1 MTPLVR
7 RFIQL
12 FLPMAGLILIG
23 NHFFSGSRE
32 SIEYGRI
39 KTTEELSVTLAGG
52 VLDRRLQVVISDL
65 LAIAGSSTLRELA
78 DAATPATR
86 RRAADDFMA
95 FSQAKPA
102 YDQIRWIGRDGQ
114 EIVRVDHKD
123 GIPTEIAPEQ
133 LQNKGDRY
141 YFSATMGLMPR
152 AVYVSELDLNIEHGE
167 IEKPYK
173 PMLRVATPISDNN
186 GEKLGI
192 LILNYRADQTL
203 DLVRQLGAS
212 YSDRLA
218 VVNQDGYFLLAPDKA
233 DEWGFMFDR
242 RDLSLAS
249 RHPSRW
255 ARINTLG
262 RGQFKDEAGLWTFDT
277 VSPLENADDGRRFTP
292 GTGSGPRRDSG
303 ETDASIGNK
312 PGDDY
317 RWIAVTHLPPAQL
330 KALLHSRHPL
340 QWGIVLALLAVSAAA
355 CAALAR
361 TQVRE
366 SEIETRFR
374 IYFERGMVGMAVVDC
389 DRCWRVVNPALCSI
403 MGYSEAEM
411 LSRHVYDM
419 SHPDDVAVS
428 EQYYQR
434 VMSGEIEGFEL
445 KKRYIRGDGKTID
458 AFIAVQAVRTGDG
471 AVDYFLAMFE
481 DITAQI
487 AAEQALRAS
496 EERLRLL
503 GDNLPDSYIYQTTV
517 APDGKTCFTYVSSG
531 ITRIQGLAPEDVIAN
546 PDLLE
551 QNTDPAQLPELQAC
565 QLESLRTLSDFSMEL
580 RVRMAGGEWGWLL
593 VRSRPRQLADGSIV
607 WDGVATNI
615 TARRRAQALLDL
627 QKRRA
632 EALLALP
639 HHSRKLSER
648 DFMQYALDLIERMT
662 DSHIAFMHFVDDDEE
677 MIELV
682 AWSTG
687 TLAHYCTA
695 TFDKHYPLSKAGLWA
710 DAARTRESVVIND
723 YASACGK
730 KGLPDGHSNLQRIV
744 SVPVVEEGQVRL
756 MTGVGNKADPYDETD
771 VETIQLIANETWRIV
786 RQQRSDDALQIAR
799 QVVNASLVV
808 CFRWRAVA
816 GWPVVY
822 VSENVERWGYRV
834 EDLLHGQPQFS
845 AMVHPDDLPRV
856 AEEVSRYTAEGRN
869 AYDQEYRLLTADG
882 NDFWILDRTTVLRD
896 ASGKAEFYDGVI
908 TDISERRLQEQELAA
923 NLEAQRA
930 LNKRLEEAH
939 NQLLQSEKMASI
951 GQLAAGVAHEL
962 NNPIAFVHSNLGTLD
977 NYLIDLMNIIDAY
990 DRAAADP
997 ADADAALR
1005 AVALLKQD
1013 CDFDYIRNDI
1023 KPLVAESRDGLARV
1037 RKIVQDLKSFSHVS
1051 EQEWGW
1057 ADLHTG
1063 LESTLNI
1070 LRNEL
1075 KYKCEVVKDFGE
1087 IPEVWCIVSQ
1097 LNQVFMNL
1105 LVNAGHAIETSGA
1118 ISIRTRAGSNGEV
1131 WIEIED
1137 TGKGIPPENMSR
1149 IFDPFFT
1156 TKPVGSGTGL
1166 GLSLSYGIVQRHN
1179 GRIEVESEV
1188 GKGSLFRVCLPVRPA
1203 QAAASEN

>member
-1 MTPLVR
+1 MTPLLR
-7 RFIQL
+7 RFILL
-12 FLPMAGLILIG
+12 FLPVVGLILIL
-23 NHFFSGSRE
+23 NHFFSASRE
-32 SIEYGRI
+32 SIDYERI
-39 KTTEELSVTLAGG
+39 KTTEELSVGVASG
-52 VLDRRLQVVISDL
+52 VLDRRLQVVVNDL
-65 LAIAGSSTLRELA
+65 LALAGSSTLRELA
-78 DAATPATR
+78 DATTPATR
-86 RRAADDFMA
+86 GRATEDFIA
-95 FSQAKPA
+95 FSRAKPA

-123 GIPTEIAPEQ
+123 GMATGIAPEQ

-141 YFSATMGLMPR
+141 YFSATMGLMPG
-152 AVYVSELDLNIEHGE
+152 AVYVSELDLNIERGE
-167 IEKPYK
+167 IERPYK
-173 PMLRVATPISDNN
+173 PMLRVATPIADSS
-186 GEKLGI
+186 GEKRGI
-192 LILNYRADQTL
+192 LILNYRAGHML
-203 DLVRQLGAS
+203 DLVRQIGAT
-212 YSDRLA
+212 YSDRLT

-233 DEWGFMFDR
+233 DEWGFMFER
-242 RDLSLAS
+242 SDLSLAS
-249 RHPSRW
+249 RYPASW
-255 ARINTLG
+255 TRINALG
-262 RGQFKDEAGLWTFDT
+262 RGQFEDEAGLWTFDT
-277 VSPLENADDGRRFTP
+277 LRPLENADTGRRFPPAAGSTP
-292 GTGSGPRRDSG
+292 RLDAG
-303 ETDASIGNK
+303 EAAVSTGNK

-317 RWIAVTHLPPAQL
+317 RWIAVTHLPPARL
-330 KALLHSRHPL
+330 EALLHRRHPL
-340 QWGIVLALLAVSAAA
+340 QWGIVLALLAASAAA

-374 IYFERGMVGMAVVDC
+374 IYFERGMVGMAVVSP
-389 DRCWRVVNPALCSI
+389 DRRWRVVNPALCRI
-403 MGYSEAEM
+403 MAYSETEL
-411 LSRHVYDM
+411 LSQPVNDIG
-419 SHPDDVAVS
+419 HPDDLEVG

-434 VMSGEIEGFEL
+434 VMRGEIEGFEL
-445 KKRYIRGDGKTID
+445 KKRFIRGDGKAID
-458 AFIAVQAVRTGDG
+458 TFIAVQAVRTPDG
-471 AVDYFLAMFE
+471 AVDYLLAMFE
-481 DITAQI
+481 DITAQL
-487 AAEQALRAS
+487 AAERALRAS

-517 APDGKTCFTYVSSG
+517 APGGERCFTYVSSG
-531 ITRIQGLAPEDVIAN
+531 ITRIQGLLPDEVIAN
-546 PDLLE
+546 PRLLV
-551 QNTDPAQLPELQAC
+551 QNTDPAQLPELQARE
-565 QLESLRTLSDFSMEL
+565 LESQRTLSDFSMEL
-580 RVRMAGGEWGWLL
+580 RVRMADGEWGWLL
-593 VRSRPRQLADGSIV
+593 VRSRPRRLADGSIV

-615 TARRRAQALLDL
+615 TVRRRAQALLDL

-639 HHSRKLSER
+639 HQSRNLSER

-662 DSHIAFMHFVDDDEE
+662 DSQIAFMHFVNDDEE
-677 MIELV
+677 TIELV
-682 AWSTG
+682 AWSAS

-695 TFDKHYPLSKAGLWA
+695 TADRHYPLSKAGLWA
-710 DAARTRESVVIND
+710 DAARTREPVVIND
-723 YASACGK
+723 YPSAPGK
-730 KGLPDGHSNLQRIV
+730 KGLPDGHSTLQRIV

-756 MTGVGNKADPYDETD
+756 MTGVGNKADPYDDTD

-808 CFRWRAVA
+808 CFRWRAA
-816 GWPVVY
+816 PGWPVVY

-834 EDLLHGQPQFS
+834 EDLLHGQLQFS
-845 AMVHPDDLPRV
+845 TMVHPDDRPRI

-869 AYDQEYRLLTADG
+869 AYNQEYRLLTADG
-882 NDFWILDRTTVLRD
+882 KVLWILDRTTVLRD

-962 NNPIAFVHSNLGTLD
+962 NNPIGFVHSNLGTLN
-977 NYLIDLMNIIDAY
+977 NYVIDLMNIIDAY
-990 DRAAADP
+990 DRAAASP
-997 ADADAALR
+997 ADAAAELS
-1005 AVALLKQD
+1005 AVARLKQD
-1013 CDFDYIRNDI
+1013 CDFDYIRGDI

-1037 RKIVQDLKSFSHVS
+1037 RKIVLDLKSFSHAS
-1051 EQEWGW
+1051 EQEWDW
-1057 ADLHTG
+1057 ANLHTG

-1070 LRNEL
+1070 VRNEL

-1087 IPEVWCIVSQ
+1087 IPDVWCIVSQ
-1097 LNQVFMNL
+1097 VNQVFMNL
-1105 LVNAGHAIETSGA
+1105 LINAGHAIETTGT
-1118 ISIRTRAGSNGEV
+1118 ITIRTLAAANDEV

-1166 GLSLSYGIVQRHN
+1166 GLSLSYGIVQRHK

-1188 GKGSLFRVCLPVRPA
+1188 GKGSLFRVCLPVRPE
-1203 QAAASEN
+1203 QAAGSED